1 MEFYTAEA
9 IPQWKG
15 NLFIGAMAL
24 KHLNRLVIEDNK
36 VVRED
41 RLMVEKKWRV
51 RCVRQGPDG
60 FLYLGIDK
68 GSIVRIK
75 PKD

>member
-1 MEFYTAEA
+1 
-9 IPQWKG
+9 
-15 NLFIGAMAL
+15 MAL

-36 VVRED
+36 VVKED
-41 RLMVEKKWRV
+41 RLFEEKNWRV

-68 GSIVRIK
+68 GCIVRIK
-75 PKD
+75 PKH